1 MDFIACCPSEPIDE
15 ATTESGSVVVAPS
28 TTVTVTAPPGKVG
41 LVFFT
46 NAGTGYGHEVKSVK
60 ETSLVYGKVLAG
72 DVILSIDG
80 EDTSQLDYNKIAE
93 LLLSKVDSTRVL
105 KLKR

>member
-1 MDFIACCPSEPIDE
+1 MDFITCCPSEPVE
-15 ATTESGSVVVAPS
+15 ETTTEVGKVVVVTP
-28 TTVTVTAPPGKVG
+28 VTVTAPPGKVG

-46 NAGTGYGHEVKSVK
+46 NPGTGYGHEVKSVK

>member
-60 ETSLVYGKVLAG
+60 ETSNVMGLVQPG
-72 DVILSIDG
+72 DTILSVDG
-80 EDTSQLDYNKIAE
+80 IDTSALDYNQIAN
-93 LLLSKVDSTRVL
+93 LLLEKKDASRVL